1 MFTTLQ
7 HVDYV
12 TTCWLCYK
20 MLITLQNVDYVTA
33 CWLRYSMLIMC
44 VTRCCF
50 QLTGEPVADLARAV
64 GRRVGGGKLISR
76 LRISS
81 FYRWMQWCVVFQ
93 YRRTLWCLSF
103 LDYIR
108 RWLANGYIC
117 VVFVRYSWHFSACPR
132 YAITTDLSWLTPP
145 ALRQWIFQIN
155 HARHRSETVQVVL
168 RSVVFIVIR
177 RS

>member
-1 MFTTLQ
+1 MLQ

-12 TTCWLCYK
+12 TTGWLRYN
-20 MLITLQNVDYVTA
+20 MSITLQNVDYVTA
-33 CWLRYSMLIMC
+33 CWLRYSMLIMS
-44 VTRCCF
+44 VTTCCF

-76 LRISS
+76 LRVSS

-117 VVFVRYSWHFSACPR
+117 VVFVRYSWHFSACPPICD
-132 YAITTDLSWLTPP
+132 YYWPFLTNPPP
-145 ALRQWIFQIN
+145 AIRQWIFQIN